1 LLTSSQEAIRHSIKS
16 RASYHAAQTMR
27 LLISPCTQ
35 LLTLFGSPLPRRGL
49 RQADLSIIQ
58 QGAVLI
64 EGEVIQGIG
73 SAEEVERDLKGLPV
87 ERISA
92 EGCVVMPGFVDSHTH
107 PVFVQPRDD
116 EYELRIKGTTYQQ
129 IAERGGGILSSVRAM
144 RNCSKEKLLQATL
157 RRMSQFLEHGT
168 TTVEAKS
175 GYGLDLENEV
185 KMLKV
190 IRELA
195 QITPLELVP
204 TFLGAHEIPV
214 EFRSHPEDYIDLVK
228 NQMIPFIAARKLAR
242 FCDCFVEPHL
252 FSLSDAE
259 QICREAQRH
268 GLGIKLHADQLSRS
282 GATQLGVRLGA
293 VSVDHL
299 EQISQEDIKALQQT
313 NVVATLLPG
322 SVFHLGL
329 DRYAPARALIDAG
342 VPVALA
348 TDFNP
353 GSSPTLSMQMILSLA
368 CTQMRMTPSEA
379 IVAATMNAAH
389 ALLRSGSVGSL
400 EPGKQADL
408 SIMQV
413 EDYRQIPYF
422 FGMNHC
428 KMTIKKGKIVYQR
441 PN

>member
-1 LLTSSQEAIRHSIKS
+1 M
-16 RASYHAAQTMR
+16 Y

-35 LLTLFGSPLPRRGL
+35 LLTLAGSPLPRRGSS
-49 RQADLSIIQ
+49 QAELSIIQ

-64 EGEVIQGIG
+64 EGETIHRIG
-73 SAEEVERDLKGLPV
+73 PAEEVERDLENLPM
-87 ERISA
+87 ERVSA
-92 EGCVVMPGFVDSHTH
+92 EGCVVMPGFVDSHAH
-107 PVFVQPRDD
+107 PVFVKPRDD
-116 EYELRIKGTTYQQ
+116 EYELRIKGSTYQQ
-129 IAERGGGILSSVRAM
+129 IAEEGGGILNSVRAV
-144 RNCSKEKLLQATL
+144 RSCSSEQLVQITL
-157 RRMSQFLEHGT
+157 RRMDQFLEYGT
-168 TTVEAKS
+168 TTLEAKS
-175 GYGLDLENEV
+175 GYGLDLHNEV
-185 KMLKV
+185 KMLEV
-190 IRELA
+190 IRELP
-195 QITPLELVP
+195 QMTPLELVP

-214 EFRSHPEDYIDLVK
+214 EYKSRQKEYTGLVA
-228 NQMIPFIAARKLAR
+228 NQMIPLIASRKLAK

-252 FSLSDAE
+252 FSLEDAE
-259 QICREAQRH
+259 EICRMAQEH
-268 GLGIKLHADQLSRS
+268 GLGIKLHADQLQRS
-282 GATQLGVRLGA
+282 GATQLGIRLHA

-299 EQISQEDIKALQQT
+299 EQISLEDIQALQKA

-379 IVAATMNAAH
+379 IVAATINGAH
-389 ALLRSGSVGSL
+389 ALSRSQYVGSL

-408 SIMQV
+408 CIMQV
-413 EDYRQIPYF
+413 ENYRQIPYF

-428 KMTIKKGKIVYQR
+428 KMTLKKGKIVYQR
-441 PN
+441 PV